1 MMSLSIL
8 VIVLAVGGLAGLV
21 VVIALVLLF
30 RKGNKI
36 DLTSPTNAKPEWM
49 RQAPPAE
56 TLAATLADEEGAQ
69 VFDHDPGEK
78 LAAPFVE
85 QIEDIVLARLAE
97 RPELSK
103 YHVDFGTAPDGGLEI
118 HVDGQTFTEI
128 DALPDESLK
137 RLIREAIEAW
147 QAAQ

>member
-36 DLTSPTNAKPEWM
+36 DLTSPTDTKPEWM
-49 RQAPPAE
+49 RQTPPAE
-56 TLAATLADEEGAQ
+56 TIAATLADEQGVQ

-78 LAAPFVE
+78 LAAPFAE
-85 QIEDIVLARLAE
+85 QIEDIVQARLAE
-97 RPELSK
+97 RPELNQ

-118 HVDGQTFTEI
+118 HVNDQMFTEI
-128 DALPDESLK
+128 DALPDEALK
-137 RLIREAIEAW
+137 TLIRESIETW
-147 QAAQ
+147 RKTQ

>member
-36 DLTSPTNAKPEWM
+36 DLTSPTDTKPEWM
-49 RQAPPAE
+49 RQTPPAE
-56 TLAATLADEEGAQ
+56 TVAATLADEEGVQ
-69 VFDHDPGEK
+69 VFNQDPGEK
-78 LAAPFVE
+78 LAAPFAE
-85 QIEDIVLARLAE
+85 QIEDIVQARLAE
-97 RPELSK
+97 HPELSK

-118 HVDGQTFTEI
+118 HVNDQAFPEI

-137 RLIREAIEAW
+137 RLIHEAIETW
-147 QAAQ
+147 RKTH